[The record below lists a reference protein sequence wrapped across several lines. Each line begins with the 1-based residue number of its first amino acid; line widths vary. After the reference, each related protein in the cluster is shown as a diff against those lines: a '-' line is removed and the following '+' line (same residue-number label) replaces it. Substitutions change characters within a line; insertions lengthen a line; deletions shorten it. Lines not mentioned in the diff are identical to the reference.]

1 MKCSKNL
8 KATQDFNQSSK
19 THIINKPISFEH
31 IQVPRAK
38 EIDQLSGNVI
48 GRLSVKPWC
57 YWLWRLG
64 MSSVPFN
71 ASTARLLFCYANT
84 WLHRCLVT
92 QQEDANLDYAKAA
105 LFVWAVKFQAIS
117 SAQCESKN
125 IVRFDHRD
133 GSARSNFLTD
143 SGHLTYDYLIK
154 QPYFVKCY
162 FNRFVSISD
171 TEKWTTNV
179 AQRKEDKK
187 NVKRDFEYHVTLL
200 RQWCHKTCFSKRR
213 IVANL
218 NRTNFHPQN
227 VT

>member
-1 MKCSKNL
+1 M
-8 KATQDFNQSSK
+8 
-19 THIINKPISFEH
+19 
-31 IQVPRAK
+31 PRAK

-64 MSSVPFN
+64 MSLVPFN

-92 QQEDANLDYAKAA
+92 QQEDAILDYAKAA
-105 LFVWAVKFQAIS
+105 LFVWADA
-117 SAQCESKN
+117 KN
-125 IVRFDHRD
+125 SEQELNFKLFLQLSVREKYRTVRSCD

-187 NVKRDFEYHVTLL
+187 NVKRNFEYHVTLL

-213 IVANL
+213 MVANL

>member
-57 YWLWRLG
+57 YWLWKLG
-64 MSSVPFN
+64 MSLVPFN

-92 QQEDANLDYAKAA
+92 QQEDAILDYAKAA
-105 LFVWAVKFQAIS
+105 LFVWADANSEQELNFKLFIPLSVRAKIS
-117 SAQCESKN
+117 YGSIIVMEVPAQ
-125 IVRFDHRD
+125 IF
-133 GSARSNFLTD
+133 
-143 SGHLTYDYLIK
+143 
-154 QPYFVKCY
+154 
-162 FNRFVSISD
+162 
-171 TEKWTTNV
+171 
-179 AQRKEDKK
+179 
-187 NVKRDFEYHVTLL
+187 
-200 RQWCHKTCFSKRR
+200 
-213 IVANL
+213 
-218 NRTNFHPQN
+218 
-227 VT
+227 

>member
-1 MKCSKNL
+1 MQIFFLNFTRRHLIKFRDTALKCSKNL

-64 MSSVPFN
+64 MSLVPFN

-92 QQEDANLDYAKAA
+92 QLEDAILDYAKAA
-105 LFVWAVKFQAIS
+105 LFVWADAKNSEQELNFKLFLQLSVRAKIS
-117 SAQCESKN
+117 YGSIIVMEVPAQ
-125 IVRFDHRD
+125 IF
-133 GSARSNFLTD
+133 
-143 SGHLTYDYLIK
+143 
-154 QPYFVKCY
+154 
-162 FNRFVSISD
+162 
-171 TEKWTTNV
+171 
-179 AQRKEDKK
+179 
-187 NVKRDFEYHVTLL
+187 
-200 RQWCHKTCFSKRR
+200 
-213 IVANL
+213 
-218 NRTNFHPQN
+218 
-227 VT
+227 